1 MSDNSKTS
9 TKPVTG
15 PSLRPSDFVTEQPDL
30 SKYTLDEVLSRFKE
44 TEKRRGLNT
53 EPENEA
59 EVRLH
64 VHSAPRELI
73 SSIRVVAAHFGVSQ
87 SVLTKCMSRHLAD
100 WYANSLGMLQLAS
113 EYNEIYKLIKMQAYS
128 TLRLQAENPAKFSLL
143 SPADHT
149 STGVSTIRWVV
160 ARVRDANDVV
170 HIDVMNLIMIG
181 FMWSLTTIEHPEW
194 DANAIKRFFVPEVY
208 NFDAFVAER
217 RIDVQSLQA
226 KYKYREDINYN
237 DHIYIREPM
246 VSYDKVV

>member
-1 MSDNSKTS
+1 VTIG
-9 TKPVTG
+9 KPTGTTPRVTG

-30 SKYTLDEVLSRFKE
+30 SQCTLDEVLSRFKD

-64 VHSAPRELI
+64 IHSAPRELI
-73 SSIRVVAAHFGVSQ
+73 SSIRVMAAHFGVSQ
-87 SVLTKCMSRHLAD
+87 AVLTKCMSRHLAD

-143 SPADHT
+143 SPADRT
-149 STGVSTIRWVV
+149 STGISTIRWVI
-160 ARVRDANDVV
+160 AKVRDANDVV

-181 FMWSLTTIEHPEW
+181 FMWSLTTAEHSEW
-194 DANAIKRFFVPEVY
+194 DANAIRRFFVPEVY
-208 NFDAFVAER
+208 NFETFVAER
-217 RIDVQSLQA
+217 RIDVRSLQA
-226 KYKYREDINYN
+226 KYNHRESIGYN
-237 DHIYIREPM
+237 DHIYVRETGLG
-246 VSYDKVV
+246 YG